1 MSRSASRI
9 WSNLPIR
16 REWRDCRNSSEASC
30 LACGAHDVQVLDQC
44 LCSRDFADCR
54 RQDRLGAV
62 GCRNRLGGKIS
73 DGPEIGLDGA
83 THGLDSDLLDL
94 RVGVGL
100 RLNRELVGKAATL
113 GLPSFVVRGA
123 ECCSCWGSVKL
134 IDSTLVI
141 VLHNCEQEIERELAS
156 PADALRGA
164 LMMLA
169 RRGRLEVNEDRQCA

>member
-1 MSRSASRI
+1 V
-9 WSNLPIR
+9 
-16 REWRDCRNSSEASC
+16 
-30 LACGAHDVQVLDQC
+30 AH
-44 LCSRDFADCR
+44 SRDDGR
-54 RQDRLGAV
+54 RPGRPATRVHLPRPTTIAGPPLSRPAGARPRPGHLV
-62 GCRNRLGGKIS
+62 GLAEKGGKIS
-73 DGPEIGLDGA
+73 YGPEIGLDGA